1 MTFRFG
7 FPRST
12 LTLIALFLACSG
24 ALRIGFGVGTALA
37 RAPEEATSDLAPA
50 QCTETPIAL
59 VEALQTRETVLAQ
72 REAALEERLAALD
85 LAETAIAAR
94 LEELER
100 AETTLK
106 DLVAVSDGAA
116 EEDLAQLTAV
126 YEVMKPAEAAALF
139 SAMPSDFAAGFLG
152 RMRPEAAAQVMAGM
166 APEDA
171 FAISATI
178 AGRNALA
185 PTE

>member
-1 MTFRFG
+1 MRFRPAI
-7 FPRST
+7 PRTS
-12 LTLIALFLACSG
+12 LTILAILLAASG
-24 ALRIGFGVGTALA
+24 ALRVGFGVGTALA
-37 RAPEEATSDLAPA
+37 RAPEGTEAVGTAA
-50 QCTETPIAL
+50 QCTESPLAV
-59 VEALQTRETVLAQ
+59 VEALQERDGLLAQ

-94 LEELER
+94 LRELEQ
-100 AETTLK
+100 AEANIK
-106 DLVAVSDGAA
+106 NLVAVSDGAA
-116 EEDLAQLTAV
+116 EEDLARLTAV
-126 YEVMKPAEAAALF
+126 YEAMKPAEAAALF

-166 APEDA
+166 DPETA

-178 AGRNALA
+178 AGRNAMA